1 MNTDRR
7 RLAIDREQAHHF
19 QTYGRQPL
27 VLDRGEGT
35 RVWDLDGREY
45 LDALAGIAVNVLGH
59 CHPAVTRA
67 LQEQAGRLIHVS
79 NLYYTE
85 VQSALVETLTRMAGF
100 ERAFLANSGAEA
112 MEGALKLVRRHASEH
127 GHGPKVVGV
136 EGCFHGRTLATL
148 ALGADK
154 YMKGFGPAP
163 EGFTRIPRDDL
174 GALDRALGDDT
185 AAFVVEPIQGEGGIH
200 EIDPGFLCEAR
211 SLCTERG
218 VLMVFDEIQCGMGR
232 TGTLFACEQD
242 GVRPDIV
249 TVAKGLGAGY
259 QPVGAM
265 LCYSR
270 IYNAIE
276 RGSGFFQH
284 GHTYIGHPMAMAAAK
299 AVLTR
304 LTDGKTLAQVAAT
317 GETLHARLQE
327 QFAQH
332 PHIGDIRGR
341 GLFLGM
347 ELVSDRGGKTPFD
360 PSLKL
365 HKRIKAAAMDAG
377 LMCYPMGGT
386 IDGRQGDHILLAPPF
401 ILSEDQI
408 GELVDKLSNAI
419 GAALS

>member
-232 TGTLFACEQD
+232 TGHLFAWQAHE
-242 GVRPDIV
+242 VRPDVLV
-249 TVAKGLGAGY
+249 TAKGLGGGV
-259 QPVGAM
+259 PIGAF
-265 LCYSR
+265 L
-270 IYNAIE
+270 ADTAVAE
-276 RGSGFFQH
+276 VLHPGDH
-284 GHTYIGHPMAMAAAK
+284 GTTFGGNPLACAAAQ
-299 AVLTR
+299 ATLDTIEAEDLAARAGR
-304 LTDGKTLAQVAAT
+304 LGEHAHRRLDDFAHDHAQVL
-317 GETLHARLQE
+317 EV
-327 QFAQH
+327 
-332 PHIGDIRGR
+332 RGR
-341 GLFLGM
+341 GLMIGV
-347 ELVSDRGGKTPFD
+347 ELRDDADGQAVVGRMRAHGVLANCTAGSVIRLLPPLTIEESDLDRVLDVFFQ
-360 PSLKL
+360 SL
-365 HKRIKAAAMDAG
+365 
-377 LMCYPMGGT
+377 T
-386 IDGRQGDHILLAPPF
+386 EVIDHA
-401 ILSEDQI
+401 
-408 GELVDKLSNAI
+408 
-419 GAALS
+419 

>member
-1 MNTDRR
+1 MNPDRR
-7 RLAIDREQAHHF
+7 RRAIEREQAHHF

-45 LDALAGIAVNVLGH
+45 LDALGGIAVNVLGH

-232 TGTLFACEQD
+232 TGHLFAWQAHE
-242 GVRPDIV
+242 VRPDVLV
-249 TVAKGLGAGY
+249 TAKGLGGGV
-259 QPVGAM
+259 PVGAF
-265 LCYSR
+265 L
-270 IYNAIE
+270 ADTAVAE
-276 RGSGFFQH
+276 VLLPGDH
-284 GHTYIGHPMAMAAAK
+284 GTTFGGNPLACAAAQ
-299 AVLTR
+299 A
-304 LTDGKTLAQVAAT
+304 TLATIEAEDLATRAGCLGEHAHRRLDDFAHDHAQVL
-317 GETLHARLQE
+317 EV
-327 QFAQH
+327 
-332 PHIGDIRGR
+332 RGR
-341 GLFLGM
+341 GLMIGV
-347 ELVSDRGGKTPFD
+347 ELRDDVDGQAVVSRMREHGVLANCTAGSVIRLLPPLTIEESDLDRVLDVFFQ
-360 PSLKL
+360 SL
-365 HKRIKAAAMDAG
+365 
-377 LMCYPMGGT
+377 T
-386 IDGRQGDHILLAPPF
+386 EVIDHA
-401 ILSEDQI
+401 
-408 GELVDKLSNAI
+408 
-419 GAALS
+419 